1 MWTRIS
7 PECVVAGLPPP
18 HGSVVTYFPEHV
30 DDQLAYVI
38 CECPIFPLYLTDVEA
53 VYKQQLVVT
62 LFGQVSLEQGNTDVA
77 ERTRY
82 FIVDGWVQNQKCGFL
97 LKSFGATGRILARY
111 VDLMHHG

>member
-18 HGSVVTYFPEHV
+18 HGSVVTYFTEHV

-53 VYKQQLVVT
+53 EALQT
-62 LFGQVSLEQGNTDVA
+62 
-77 ERTRY
+77 
-82 FIVDGWVQNQKCGFL
+82 
-97 LKSFGATGRILARY
+97 ATGGDLVWESITGARQR
-111 VDLMHHG
+111 